1 MWSDKQFSE
10 TEDMKMKKCFLTVIV
25 SLFLVV
31 PAMATMR
38 DSADFTGVMYEAAA
52 VPDAATPVWDRG
64 PYGYASSDGNLLS
77 IDVLAAGSVGW
88 HLPGQWGADWVSP
101 SNYTQG
107 DAGNPWNPDIYTA
120 GYTVEISTEV
130 LAANAGAYGYVLYMG
145 EAGHGGIIEL
155 QIFTDQIK
163 TSAGVVMYAGDLTG
177 AQHIIRLVRYPG
189 AVDDPFASPYVE
201 LYVDGSLEYT
211 GGRTSEGGV
220 ISSSAW
226 NQDWFYMGS
235 LSGSAHYHVRTDYVR
250 MDFTGTYVPGVEC
263 GSLGY
268 LKGDFDRNC
277 VTDVADLAYLG
288 RDWLMCTD
296 SLDLSCINCT
306 DPANAQFC
314 R

>member
-1 MWSDKQFSE
+1 
-10 TEDMKMKKCFLTVIV
+10 MKKCFLTVIV

-101 SNYTQG
+101 SHYTQG
-107 DAGNPWNPDIYTA
+107 EASNPWNPDIYSA

-163 TSAGVVMYAGDLTG
+163 TSAGVVMYSGDLTG
-177 AQHIIRLVRYPG
+177 SQHQIRMARYPG
-189 AVDDPFASPYVE
+189 AVDNPSDSPYIE
-201 LYVDGSLEYT
+201 LYVDGNLEYT
-211 GGRTSEGGV
+211 GGRTTEGGV

-235 LSGSAHYHVRTDYVR
+235 LSGGAHYAVETDYIR
-250 MDFTGTYVPGVEC
+250 MDFSGAYAPVPEPL
-263 GSLGY
+263 SML
-268 LKGDFDRNC
+268 L
-277 VTDVADLAYLG
+277 LAGGAGLAAW
-288 RDWLMCTD
+288 R
-296 SLDLSCINCT
+296 
-306 DPANAQFC
+306 
-314 R
+314 RRK